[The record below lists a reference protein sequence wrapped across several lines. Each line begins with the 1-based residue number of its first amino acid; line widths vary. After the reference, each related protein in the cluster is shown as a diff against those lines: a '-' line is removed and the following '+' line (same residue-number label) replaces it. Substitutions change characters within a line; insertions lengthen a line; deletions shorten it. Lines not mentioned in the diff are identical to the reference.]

1 MHGIRVIR
9 LGAGVIHP
17 GQEETKIARCV
28 DSIRGRACRF
38 FAPRQ
43 NEVGAKRGITVC
55 PGLCEMS
62 VGVER
67 ERSGVPTD
75 VAFLSNG
82 PIILFNFSI
91 FLPSSIGAIQPFVAR
106 GRGRRRT
113 TSSSFTAKRS
123 ESFTILGVQVEVP
136 NSIPLARSR
145 GLLRPPVVF
154 IITRSFSVPGSDT
167 LFDELSE
174 MREEDRGR

>member
-9 LGAGVIHP
+9 LGAGGYSSRTGRDENCEVRGFHP
-17 GQEETKIARCV
+17 WSSLQI
-28 DSIRGRACRF
+28 F
-38 FAPRQ
+38 FVARQ
-43 NEVGAKRGITVC
+43 NEVGAKRVITVC
-55 PGLCEMS
+55 PGLREMS

-67 ERSGVPTD
+67 ERSGGPTD

-106 GRGRRRT
+106 GRRRT

-136 NSIPLARSR
+136 TPFLSLARSR
-145 GLLRPPVVF
+145 VLLRHL
-154 IITRSFSVPGSDT
+154 SFSS
-167 LFDELSE
+167 
-174 MREEDRGR
+174 

>member
-9 LGAGVIHP
+9 LGAGGYSSRTGRDENCEVRGFHP
-17 GQEETKIARCV
+17 WSSLQI
-28 DSIRGRACRF
+28 F
-38 FAPRQ
+38 LPWQ
-43 NEVGAKRGITVC
+43 NDVGAKRVITVC

-106 GRGRRRT
+106 GRRRRT

-136 NSIPLARSR
+136 TPLHSARSFARSR
-145 GLLRPPVVF
+145 TLLRHL
-154 IITRSFSVPGSDT
+154 SFSS
-167 LFDELSE
+167 
-174 MREEDRGR
+174 

>member
-1 MHGIRVIR
+1 MVE
-9 LGAGVIHP
+9 LA
-17 GQEETKIARCV
+17 
-28 DSIRGRACRF
+28 DF
-38 FAPRQ
+38 FVPRQ
-43 NEVGAKRGITVC
+43 NEVGAKRVITVC

-106 GRGRRRT
+106 GRRRRT

-136 NSIPLARSR
+136 TPFRSLARSKPHTSPATCR
-145 GLLRPPVVF
+145 FHHNTILFVSPAP
-154 IITRSFSVPGSDT
+154 TPFSTNCP
-167 LFDELSE
+167 
-174 MREEDRGR
+174 R

>member
-1 MHGIRVIR
+1 MVE
-9 LGAGVIHP
+9 LA
-17 GQEETKIARCV
+17 
-28 DSIRGRACRF
+28 DF
-38 FAPRQ
+38 FVPRQ
-43 NEVGAKRGITVC
+43 NEVGAKRVITVC

-106 GRGRRRT
+106 GRRRRRT

-136 NSIPLARSR
+136 TPLHSARSLARSR

-154 IITRSFSVPGSDT
+154 IITRSFFVPGSDT

-174 MREEDRGR
+174 MREEDRGRWDGMVV